1 MKKVY
6 TLSAVLAAFALQA
19 QFTVTVQASAD
30 FKDQDAILYTLNG
43 SKDIIVTKEQSK
55 NNTWTFKYPN
65 NYMGMMKV
73 YFPGT
78 NNTISFISENKNVN
92 LKLETQNNKVKE
104 IVYLD
109 EANDLM
115 SKQQEGS
122 QKKELILPALAQIKE
137 YYKDNTEFGKA
148 LKLEIDRLS
157 GKASSIDAAKH
168 PFISYYNTNYS
179 KFLSAPVDSAKKV
192 DQEEIIN
199 FLDKSNDMLESSSLL
214 RPVLVAYL
222 NSGGNTNVGASVD
235 KLLDRLKVET
245 PRGQTV
251 LSELIDIFD
260 VYDMDEFKN
269 KYLSQ
274 AKNLKCTINDRLAS
288 TLKSNANVEMG
299 AVFPNYKFQSAT
311 NTTAKSLHDIKA
323 DKKVIVFWSST
334 CSHCESELPK
344 LLEKY
349 NDLKTKNIQVVA
361 FSLDVDKNSYT
372 SKIAA
377 FPWVNDSEL
386 RGWNSNYVDT
396 YNIHA
401 TPTYFI
407 LDANNKIIS
416 KPDHVGDV
424 LEYFKLK

>member
-55 NNTWTFKYPN
+55 NNTWTFKYPHH
-65 NYMGMMKV
+65 YMGMMKV

-214 RPVLVAYL
+214 RPVLVSYL
-222 NSGGNTNVGASVD
+222 NSGGNANVGASVD

-323 DKKVIVFWSST
+323 DKKVIIFWSST

-377 FPWVNDSEL
+377 FPWINDSEL

>member
-1 MKKVY
+1 MKKIF
-6 TLSAVLAAFALQA
+6 TISALAAAFSLQA
-19 QFTVTVQASAD
+19 QFTVSIQAPAD

-55 NNTWTFKYPN
+55 NNTWTFKYPK

-73 YFPGT
+73 YFPNS
-78 NNTISFISENKNVN
+78 NNTFNFISENKNVSV
-92 LKLETQNNKVKE
+92 KLETQANKIKD

-109 EANDLM
+109 EANDIM
-115 SKQQEGS
+115 SKLQEGS

-148 LKLEIDRLS
+148 LKTEINRLS
-157 GKASSIDAAKH
+157 GNASGIDQAQH
-168 PFISYYNTNYS
+168 PFIYFYNTNYS
-179 KFLSAPVDSAKKV
+179 KFLSGDASKKIN
-192 DQEEIIN
+192 QEEIIN
-199 FLDKSNDMLESSSLL
+199 FIDKSNDMLETSSLL
-214 RPVLVAYL
+214 RPILVSYL
-222 NSGGNTNVGASVD
+222 NSGGNTNVTASVD

-260 VYDMDEFKN
+260 VYDMQDFKD
-269 KYLSQ
+269 KYLNL
-274 AKNLKCTINDRLAS
+274 AKNLKCTITDRLAS

-299 AVFPNYKFQSAT
+299 AVFPNYKFNSPV
-311 NTTAKSLHDIKA
+311 NTTAKSLQDIKA
-323 DKKVIVFWSST
+323 DKKVVIFWSST
-334 CSHCESELPK
+334 CSHCESELPQ
-344 LLEKY
+344 LLAKY
-349 NDLKTKNIQVVA
+349 RDLKAKNVQIVGL
-361 FSLDVDKNSYT
+361 SLDVDKDSY
-372 SKIAA
+372 SKKIAA

-386 RGWNSNYVDT
+386 KGWNSTYVDT
-396 YNIHA
+396 YNVHA

-416 KPDHVGDV
+416 KPEHVGDV

>member
-1 MKKVY
+1 MKKIY
-6 TLSAVLAAFALQA
+6 TLSAILAAFALQA
-19 QFTVTVQASAD
+19 QFTVTVQTPAD
-30 FKDQDAILYTLNG
+30 FKDKDAILYTLNG

-65 NYMGMMKV
+65 HYMGMMKL
-73 YFPGT
+73 YFPST
-78 NNTISFISENKNVN
+78 NNAVSFISENKNVN
-92 LKLETQNNKVKE
+92 IKLDIQNNKVKDV
-104 IVYLD
+104 IYLD
-109 EANDLM
+109 EANELM
-115 SKQQEGS
+115 SKQQDGS

-137 YYKDNTEFGKA
+137 YYKDNTDFGKA
-148 LKLEIDRLS
+148 LKNEIDRLS
-157 GKASSIDAAKH
+157 GTSSSIDAEKH
-168 PFISYYNTNYS
+168 PFIAYYNTNYS
-179 KFLSAPVDSAKKV
+179 KLLGNSADSSKKV
-192 DQEEIIN
+192 SQDDIIN

-222 NSGGNTNVGASVD
+222 NSGGNTNVGGSVD

-260 VYDMDEFKN
+260 VYQMDEFKN
-269 KYLSQ
+269 KYLGL

-311 NTTAKSLHDIKA
+311 NTTAKSIHDVKA

-334 CSHCESELPK
+334 CSHCETELPK

-349 NDLKTKNIQVVA
+349 NDLKSKNIQVVTL
-361 FSLDVDKNSYT
+361 SLDVDKNSYST
-372 SKIAA
+372 KIAA
-377 FPWVNDSEL
+377 FPWINDSEL
-386 RGWNSNYVDT
+386 RGWNSTYVDT
-396 YNIHA
+396 YNVHA

-407 LDANNKIIS
+407 LDANNKIIN

-424 LEYFKLK
+424 LEYFKVK

>member
-1 MKKVY
+1 MKKIY

-19 QFTVTVQASAD
+19 QFTVTVQTPAD

-43 SKDIIVTKEQSK
+43 SKDIVVTKEQSK

-65 NYMGMMKV
+65 NYMGMMKI
-73 YFPGT
+73 YFPAT
-78 NNTISFISENKNVN
+78 NNTVSFISENKNVSF
-92 LKLETQNNKVKE
+92 KLDVQNNKVKDV
-104 IVYLD
+104 IYLD
-109 EANDLM
+109 EANELM

-137 YYKDNTEFGKA
+137 YYKDNTDFGKA
-148 LKLEIDRLS
+148 LKTEIDRLS
-157 GKASSIDAAKH
+157 GTSSSIDAAKH
-168 PFISYYNTNYS
+168 PFISYYNSNYS
-179 KFLSAPVDSAKKV
+179 KFLGNSSDPNKKV
-192 DQEEIIN
+192 NQDEIIN
-199 FLDKSNDMLESSSLL
+199 FLDKSGDMLESSSLL

-222 NSGGNTNVGASVD
+222 NSGGNTNVAGSVD

-260 VYDMDEFKN
+260 VYQMDELKT
-269 KYLSQ
+269 KYLGL

-311 NTTAKSLHDIKA
+311 NTTAKSIHDVKA
-323 DKKVIVFWSST
+323 DKKVIIFWSST

-349 NDLKTKNIQVVA
+349 NELKAKNIQVIA
-361 FSLDVDKNSYT
+361 LSLDVDKTSYST
-372 SKIAA
+372 KIAA
-377 FPWVNDSEL
+377 FPWINDSEL
-386 RGWNSNYVDT
+386 RGWNSSYVDT
-396 YNIHA
+396 YNVHA

-407 LDANNKIIS
+407 LDSNSKIIS